1 MELEKL
7 NVFIEINGV
16 NQLVGNISGILSG
29 NAVFTY
35 TDEYISNPDS
45 RPISISLP
53 LEEKSFDSKRTKN
66 FFEAYYRK
74 GLQEPALHIG
84 CIRKNRITY
93 LFCMD

>member
-29 NAVFTY
+29 NAVLPIQMN
-35 TDEYISNPDS
+35 ISVIRTAD
-45 RPISISLP
+45 RFP
-53 LEEKSFDSKRTKN
+53 LVCHWKRNHLIQRERKI
-66 FFEAYYRK
+66 FLMAYYRK

-84 CIRKNRITY
+84 CIRKNRIIY

>member
-53 LEEKSFDSKRTKN
+53 LEEKSFDSFIIFNIIIETNLTGRVYKN
-66 FFEAYYRK
+66 LRCTLDA
-74 GLQEPALHIG
+74 
-84 CIRKNRITY
+84 
-93 LFCMD
+93 